1 MLSVAGLPAARRT
14 CLTLTPRWRLAGQ
27 ALYKL
32 GLTNDHV
39 TRDQIKRILA
49 DDDYDMNHNE
59 YVSFWEGL
67 AKPSAATHFV
77 IELTA
82 KLIDFSKHFTK
93 VRARADRVCNAAHPP
108 PPPPRATA
116 VPRAS
121 AEQERRRC
129 GAHCL
134 LPGEHDTLHRA
145 VLQDRSERPY
155 TAQGAAQLGGAEHR
169 VPEGADAAERDHAEL
184 HPARH
189 GRREVRAHAVS
200 ATPRR
205 PRHAG
210 AGPSARR
217 PRRLAQPLARPV
229 RVAAPVAAFVCTC
242 AYAPA

>member
-93 VRARADRVCNAAHPP
+93 VRARADRCVQRCSL
-108 PPPPRATA
+108 PPPRA
-116 VPRAS
+116 RY
-121 AEQERRRC
+121 RR
-129 GAHCL
+129 
-134 LPGEHDTLHRA
+134 
-145 VLQDRSERPY
+145 
-155 TAQGAAQLGGAEHR
+155 
-169 VPEGADAAERDHAEL
+169 
-184 HPARH
+184 PARI
-189 GRREVRAHAVS
+189 S
-200 ATPRR
+200 
-205 PRHAG
+205 
-210 AGPSARR
+210 
-217 PRRLAQPLARPV
+217 
-229 RVAAPVAAFVCTC
+229 
-242 AYAPA
+242 